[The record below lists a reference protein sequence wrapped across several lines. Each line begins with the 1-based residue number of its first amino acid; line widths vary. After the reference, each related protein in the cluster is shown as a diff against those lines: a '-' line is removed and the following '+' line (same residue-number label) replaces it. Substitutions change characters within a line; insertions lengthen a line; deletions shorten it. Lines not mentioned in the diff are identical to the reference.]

1 MKLQG
6 EHTFDAP
13 RSEVWEALLDPQILV
28 NTLPGCESLEEV
40 GENEFKGALNIQVGP
55 VSGKF
60 DGHVKLL
67 ELEPEEGYRLKLD
80 GKGAPGFVKGDGKI
94 RLADADG
101 GGTVLSYEIDAQ
113 VGGRIAGVGQ
123 RLLTSSGRV
132 ISRQALE
139 GLEAQLEARGGSAEA
154 DAEPAE
160 SPESSGGAEASGSAE
175 TPAAATTS
183 APESP
188 SPEAAPPADGSGS
201 GRESPRKV
209 HRPTTQAPSQ
219 TKFAAE
225 FARGLFEE
233 TVPEKARPVVILL
246 ALLGWFL
253 LGFFLGRWTG

>member
-28 NTLPGCESLEEV
+28 NTLPGCERLEEV
-40 GENEFKGALNIQVGP
+40 GEHELEGILNIQVGP

-60 DGHVKLL
+60 DGTVRLL

-123 RLLTSSGRV
+123 RLLLSSGRV

-139 GLEAQLEARGGSAEA
+139 GLEAQLRARR
-154 DAEPAE
+154 
-160 SPESSGGAEASGSAE
+160 
-175 TPAAATTS
+175 
-183 APESP
+183 
-188 SPEAAPPADGSGS
+188 APPATEVPEAPEAPEKPVTEVEAEE
-201 GRESPRKV
+201 GRPARRV
-209 HRPTTQAPSQ
+209 ARPTAEAPSQ
-219 TKFAAE
+219 MEFAAKFAK
-225 FARGLFEE
+225 GMFEE
-233 TVPEKARPVVILL
+233 TVPPKMRPIVMLL
-246 ALLGWFL
+246 ALLALFL
-253 LGFFLGRWTG
+253 LGFSLGWWMG

>member
-13 RSEVWEALLDPQILV
+13 RSEVWEALLDPQVLV
-28 NTLPGCESLEEV
+28 NTLPGCEHLEEV
-40 GENEFKGALNIQVGP
+40 GENEFEGALNIQVGP

-60 DGHVKLL
+60 DGKVRLL

-101 GGTVLSYEIDAQ
+101 GGTVLTYEIDAQ

-123 RLLTSSGRV
+123 RLLVSSGRV

-139 GLEAQLEARGGSAEA
+139 GLEAQLQG
-154 DAEPAE
+154 P
-160 SPESSGGAEASGSAE
+160 AE
-175 TPAAATTS
+175 TPEAAAAE
-183 APESP
+183 APEVSEEGPAATAGEPEPGETP
-188 SPEAAPPADGSGS
+188 SRRVA
-201 GRESPRKV
+201 
-209 HRPTTQAPSQ
+209 RPTAQAPSQ
-219 TKFAAE
+219 GRFAAQ

-233 TVPEKARPVVILL
+233 MVPPKMRPVVILL
-246 ALLGWFL
+246 GLLLLFL
-253 LGFFLGRWTG
+253 LGYFLGYWTGWVL

>member
-60 DGHVKLL
+60 DGLVKLL

-80 GKGAPGFVKGDGKI
+80 GKGAPGFVKGAGKI
-94 RLADADG
+94 RLADAEG

-154 DAEPAE
+154 DAEPEPAE
-160 SPESSGGAEASGSAE
+160 SPESSGALE
-175 TPAAATTS
+175 TPEPSEPKKPSPAASTS
-183 APESP
+183 A
-188 SPEAAPPADGSGS
+188 DGAGA
-201 GRESPRKV
+201 GQESPRKV

-233 TVPEKARPVVILL
+233 MVPEKARPVVILL